1 MKYPLGFIDFLIAFC
16 KHWGKAGFLPIIYEQ
31 AGKSR
36 HFFSLAFLKHTRTL
50 YMETQFLMES
60 SSLLFLYRHLEKR
73 LIITLKFNL
82 KSSGNDSMSLTLM
95 TWVITHS
102 DLMFVSV
109 SSLLFNY
116 WEEMSSSQ
124 HTWQEE
130 RAICLRQWYEEIT
143 DY

>member
-1 MKYPLGFIDFLIAFC
+1 
-16 KHWGKAGFLPIIYEQ
+16 
-31 AGKSR
+31 
-36 HFFSLAFLKHTRTL
+36 
-50 YMETQFLMES
+50 METQFLMES
-60 SSLLFLYRHLEKR
+60 SSPLFLYRHSEKR

-102 DLMFVSV
+102 DLMLVSV

-130 RAICLRQWYEEIT
+130 RAICLRQ
-143 DY
+143 